1 MTTTNNKKNN
11 TKNNNYKKVGGIRFT
26 PGFVLKTK

>member
-26 PGFVLKTK
+26 PDFVLKTK